1 MDSAAFFS
9 EADIA
14 FIVKQVCQGV
24 EYIASQRVVHL
35 DLKPENIVCI
45 NPEVKK
51 VENSPMSDQNYR
63 TKPVSQSFHIK
74 IIDFGFAR
82 RLSPSEDLRVT
93 EGTPEFVSPEVI

>member
-45 NPEVKK
+45 HPEVKDEK
-51 VENSPMSDQNYR
+51 FSHVRPLTNLFPRAFISR
-63 TKPVSQSFHIK
+63 
-74 IIDFGFAR
+74 
-82 RLSPSEDLRVT
+82 
-93 EGTPEFVSPEVI
+93 

>member
-45 NPEVKK
+45 NPEVKDEK
-51 VENSPMSDQNYR
+51 ILPCQ
-63 TKPVSQSFHIK
+63 TK
-74 IIDFGFAR
+74 IILQNLLPRAFTSR
-82 RLSPSEDLRVT
+82 
-93 EGTPEFVSPEVI
+93 

>member
-1 MDSAAFFS
+1 MSIPNTLYCPKVLEYLSGGQLFERIIQRQMDSAAFFS

-45 NPEVKK
+45 NPEVKQ
-51 VENSPMSDQNYR
+51 VEKSPMSDQ
-63 TKPVSQSFHIK
+63 K
-74 IIDFGFAR
+74 
-82 RLSPSEDLRVT
+82 
-93 EGTPEFVSPEVI
+93 

>member
-45 NPEVKK
+45 NLEVKK
-51 VENSPMSDQNYR
+51 VENSP
-63 TKPVSQSFHIK
+63 VSIQK
-74 IIDFGFAR
+74 
-82 RLSPSEDLRVT
+82 
-93 EGTPEFVSPEVI
+93 